1 MSTNKLKAAPKAILK
16 GVRDE
21 SGGNLPVIP
30 EQIPTHLPHVF
41 LFTEKGPLE
50 PQIVSGS
57 SAQRMYGSKS
67 FDLRSKYATHQ
78 TVLASVLN
86 GNGNAMMVQRLKPE
100 DANAPATIRL
110 SLEVVSDQVPV
121 YQRNPD
127 GSVALD
133 VDGKPIETGDTV
145 AGNRARWLV
154 THSETGEIGNAQAQ
168 AGEMLNANDE
178 QSTVYPIMDLQVSDF
193 GAHGNLKGLRMFA
206 PTLSSSQ
213 VANESAIVDQSAF
226 LFRMQMIERPDA
238 RSQPN
243 IIETKRGS
251 QTVEFSLKPGSID
264 KNFDAELYAGDILLD
279 AYRDLDVLPKQYGP
293 FNGLHVYQDDIDTV
307 LEMLYT
313 AEQPQQPDWPT
324 DPEEAKYLFNFVGGE
339 DLEGNAYHTL
349 KLEGVAGGGAVFT
362 PNTNHYAAG
371 GSDGTISF
379 ENLNKLVKNECE
391 QYGDGEFP
399 LLDTAMYPHSVF
411 YDTGFDL
418 DTKKA
423 MLIPMSRRKDVV
435 TILSTQDVLL
445 PQNTAE
451 QESAMATTLRAAAR
465 AFPESEVY
473 GTSVCRAVVI
483 GHSGELLRS
492 PYKGLLPL
500 TIQFAD
506 MCSSFM
512 GAGDGIWKA
521 DRGFDTAPYNQVD
534 MFKNVNA
541 TYKPQNVYDNDW
553 DAGLVWVQNF
563 DRRSLFFPA
572 IQTVYDD
579 STSTLNS
586 AINMFIVAE
595 VEKVAERAWRQ
606 LTGNSKLTADQF
618 IERSD
623 DLIADMTQGRF
634 DDRVIVVPRTEFTD
648 IDEELGYA
656 WSTTIELY
664 MNNMRSVGSYTIVA
678 RRRADFAG

>member
-1 MSTNKLKAAPKAILK
+1 MSTKLKAAPKAILN

-50 PQIVSGS
+50 PQIVVGS

-78 TVLASVLN
+78 SVLANVLN

-100 DANAPATIRL
+100 DANPEATLRL
-110 SLEVVSDQVPV
+110 SLEVVSDQIPV
-121 YQRNPD
+121 YERNDD
-127 GSVALD
+127 GSIKLD
-133 VDGKPIETGDTV
+133 VDGNPISTADTV
-145 AGNRARWLV
+145 AGHRARWLV
-154 THSETGEIGNAQAQ
+154 GSASDGQIGNATAQ
-168 AGEMLNANDE
+168 AGELLNANDE

-193 GAHGNLKGLRMFA
+193 GAHGNLKGVRLSA
-206 PTLSSSQ
+206 PTLKSTQ
-213 VANESAIVDQSAF
+213 VPNESAIADQSAY

-238 RSQPN
+238 KSQPN
-243 IIETKRGS
+243 VVETTRGS
-251 QTVEFSLKPGSID
+251 QSTEFALKPGAID
-264 KNFDAELYAGDILLD
+264 KNFDSELYAGDILLD
-279 AYRDLDVLPKQYGP
+279 AYRNLDVLPKQYGP
-293 FNGLHVYQDDIDTV
+293 FNGLHIYQDDIDTV

-313 AEQPQQPDWPT
+313 AELEQQPEWSD
-324 DPEEAKYLFNFVGGE
+324 DIEDAKYLFNFIGGE
-339 DLEGNAYHTL
+339 DLEGNAYHTF
-349 KLEGVAGGGAVFT
+349 KLEGISGGGAVFT
-362 PNTNHYAAG
+362 PNTNHFASG

-379 ENLNKLVKNECE
+379 EQMNKLVKNECE

-423 MLIPMSRRKDVV
+423 MLIPMSRRKDVS

-483 GHSGELLRS
+483 GHSGHLLNS

-500 TIQFAD
+500 TIEFAN

-512 GAGDGIWKA
+512 GASDGIWKA
-521 DRGFDTAPYNQVD
+521 DRGFDTAPYNQIS
-534 MFKNVNA
+534 MFKDVNA
-541 TYKPQNVYDNDW
+541 TYKPQNVYDSDW
-553 DAGLVWVQNF
+553 DSGLVWVQNF

-586 AINMFIVAE
+586 AINMFIIAE

-606 LTGNSKLTADQF
+606 LTGNSKLTSDQF
-618 IERSD
+618 VERSD
-623 DLIADMTQGRF
+623 ELISDMVEGRF
-634 DDRVIVVPRTEFTD
+634 DDRVIIVPRTEITD